1 MEASYIFIKNSGLAD
16 ENKFLVE
23 LTSRN
28 EFEKVKLSKNNKYFI
43 LNLKIDA
50 KLENEIELFQ

>member
-1 MEASYIFIKNSGLAD
+1 MEPCYIFIKNSDLDD

-23 LTSRN
+23 LTSHN
-28 EFEKVKLSKNNKYFI
+28 EVEKVKLSRSNKYFI

-50 KLENEIELFQ
+50 KL